1 MESTEEEITI
11 TTIEVIIIIEA
22 GEEEV
27 LTKIGNIIMVIGV
40 NKAKILKVK
49 SEIMKIFPV
58 FQMEYFLSTQIR
70 VTLKIKLQLIDRSN

>member
-11 TTIEVIIIIEA
+11 TTIGVIIIIEA

-27 LTKIGNIIMVIGV
+27 LTKIGNIIMVIRV

>member
-11 TTIEVIIIIEA
+11 TTVEVIIIIEA